1 MKVDRSEFE
10 ANLPKKGFQEERDS
24 HHIFFHHYFE
34 GKRTAA
40 YTKISH
46 SARMREVSGDLL
58 KVIRKQLQLDTT
70 REAVDLIKCPMT
82 AEQFLERLKQKG
94 VIKPGR

>member
-1 MKVDRSEFE
+1 MKIDRSDFE
-10 ANLPKKGFQEERDS
+10 ANLPRKGFHEERAS
-24 HHIFFHHYFE
+24 HHVFFHYYFE

-82 AEQFLERLKQKG
+82 AEQYVDRLKQKG
-94 VIKPGR
+94 VLTPGR